1 MIRKV
6 VAWVRALFAPAKI
19 EDVKVDEYIAT
30 QKLRAAGESGIGQW
44 SRHMEKAKV
53 EEVVTPKKAEP
64 TPPKPLNEQMKGVE
78 LPSYAKGRT
87 LPPKAKRNFIKQAK
101 SEQGRKCSTDPAGYG
116 MSQINPQ

>member
-1 MIRKV
+1 MIRKA
-6 VAWVRALFAPAKI
+6 VAWIKALFAPAKI

-30 QKLRAAGESGIGQW
+30 QKLRTAGESGIGQW
-44 SRHMEKAKV
+44 SRHVEKAA
-53 EEVVTPKKAEP
+53 VTPSKAEP
-64 TPPKPLNEQMKGVE
+64 TPPKSLNEQMKGVE

-101 SEQGRKCSTDPAGYG
+101 SGQGRKCSTDPAGYG